1 MAQEDEARDAL
12 LEGPEAVSSPALQS
26 LLPTL
31 TQKILLLKQL
41 EACQGFPKQTD
52 TESQTQVSSPMDCWR
67 IRCSS
72 SSASFSRSFKSSFEG
87 KMPFLRKMSFHSV
100 SALGS

>member
-72 SSASFSRSFKSSFEG
+72 SASFSRSFKSSFEG